1 MSSARPPSS
10 RQGLAYDVAMLRPLV
25 LRVVVG
31 SMALALP
38 AAAAAQAIQALG
50 TFEARCGVC
59 HTKPADDRTPTR
71 ESLRARTPEAILDAI
86 TTGSM
91 AVNATGLTDAQKR
104 MLAEYITDRP
114 LGAALAGQASAMKN
128 RCTATPLGNP
138 LTGPSWNGWG
148 VDEGN
153 SRFQPAAAARLT
165 ADQVPKLKLK
175 WAFGFPN
182 GASAYGQPTV
192 AAGRIFIGSDNAF
205 VYSIDAAS
213 GCVYWSFQAQGG
225 VRTAITIGKAGAR
238 YAAYFGDVKAN
249 VYAIDAETG
258 AQIWTR
264 NAESHPLARVTGAPA
279 LHDGRLYVP
288 VASFEEG
295 SGPNPK
301 YECCTFRGSVVAY
314 DAASGDQVWK
324 TFTIPERPHPT
335 KKNSVGTQMYGPA
348 GAAVWSAP
356 TIDAKRGVLYVAT
369 GDAYTSPA
377 AGTSD
382 AVIAFDLKSG
392 IPMWS
397 HQFTPNDAFLV
408 GCPPGVARDN
418 CPDVV
423 GPDFDFGNS
432 PILRALADGKSVLV
446 IGQKSGAAWAID
458 PDKDGALVWQ
468 HKVGGGSAL
477 GGVEWGSAAD
487 DRQAYFATADQQLGA
502 NAGGLSA
509 LNLATGDEVWK
520 AMPPAMDCGGRNCT
534 QAQSAAISAIPGVV
548 FSGTTTGVMRA
559 YAAADG
565 KILWEYNTARPYE
578 TVNGIA
584 AKGGSLNGPGPVIV
598 DGMLFM
604 NSGYAYLGY
613 GVPGNVLLAFG
624 VE

>member
-1 MSSARPPSS
+1 MIRHLVTHTT
-10 RQGLAYDVAMLRPLV
+10 LA
-25 LRVVVG
+25 VVVL
-31 SMALALP
+31 SLP
-38 AAAAAQAIQALG
+38 AAASAQGAIQMLG
-50 TFEARCGVC
+50 TFETRCGVC

-71 ESLRARTPEAILDAI
+71 ESLRARTPEQILDAI

-91 AVNATGLTDAQKR
+91 AVNATGLSDAQKR

-114 LGAALAGQASAMKN
+114 LGAALSGQASAMKN
-128 RCTATPLGNP
+128 RCAAKPLGNP

-148 VDEGN
+148 SDAAN
-153 SRFQPAAAARLT
+153 TRFQAAAAAKLT
-165 ADQVPKLKLK
+165 AEQVPKLKLK

-182 GASAYGQPTV
+182 GTSAFGQPTV
-192 AAGRIFIGSDNAF
+192 AGGRIYIGSDNAF

-225 VRTAITIGKAGAR
+225 VRTAITIARAGAR

-258 AQIWTR
+258 AQIWTK
-264 NAESHPLARVTGAPA
+264 NAESHPLSRVTGAPA
-279 LHDGRLYVP
+279 LHDGKLYVP

-314 DAASGDQVWK
+314 DAVSGDQIWK
-324 TFTIPERPHPT
+324 TYTIPERPRPT

-356 TIDAKRGVLYVAT
+356 TIDTKRGVLYVAT
-369 GDAYTSPA
+369 GDAYTAPA
-377 AGTSD
+377 ADTSD
-382 AVIAFDLKSG
+382 AVMAFDLTSG
-392 IPMWS
+392 IPMWT

-423 GPDFDFGNS
+423 GPDFDFGTS
-432 PILRALADGKSVLV
+432 PMLRTLPNGKSVLV

-458 PDKDGALVWQ
+458 PDKEGALVWQ
-468 HKVGGGSAL
+468 HKVGAGSAL
-477 GGVEWGSAAD
+477 GGIEWGSAAD
-487 DRQAYFATADQQLGA
+487 DRHAYFAAADQQLGS
-502 NAGGLSA
+502 NAGGLTA
-509 LNLATGDEVWK
+509 LDLATGEQVWK
-520 AMPPAMDCGGRNCT
+520 AMPPAMDCNGRPCA
-534 QAQSAAISAIPGVV
+534 QPQSAAITAIPGVV
-548 FSGTTTGVMRA
+548 FSGTTTGTMRA
-559 YAAADG
+559 YAAEDG
-565 KILWEYNTARPYE
+565 KILWEYNTVQPYE

-604 NSGYAYLGY
+604 NSGYAYLGM
-613 GVPGNVLLAFG
+613 GAPGNVLLAFS

>member
-1 MSSARPPSS
+1 LLLCFA
-10 RQGLAYDVAMLRPLV
+10 GLSVPD
-25 LRVVVG
+25 
-31 SMALALP
+31 LAS
-38 AAAAAQAIQALG
+38 AQAIQMLG
-50 TFEARCGVC
+50 LFEARCGVC

-91 AVNATGLTDAQKR
+91 AVNADGISDAQKR

-114 LGAALAGQASAMKN
+114 LGAAQAGQASAMKN
-128 RCTATPLGNP
+128 HCAAKPLGNP

-148 VDEGN
+148 ADPGN
-153 SRFQPAAAARLT
+153 SRFQPAVAARLT
-165 ADQVPKLKLK
+165 AEQVPRLKLK

-182 GASAYGQPTV
+182 GASAFGQPAV
-192 AAGRIFIGSDNAF
+192 AGGRIFIGSDNGF

-213 GCVYWSFQAQGG
+213 GCVYWSFAAQGG
-225 VRTAITIGKAGAR
+225 VRTAITIARAGAR

-258 AQIWTR
+258 AQLWMK
-264 NAESHPLARVTGAPA
+264 NAESHPLARVTGAPI

-314 DAASGDQVWK
+314 DAATGNQVWK
-324 TFTIPERPHPT
+324 SYTIPERPRPT
-335 KKNSVGTQMYGPA
+335 KKNSVGTQLWGPA

-377 AGTSD
+377 AETSD

-392 IPMWS
+392 IPMWT

-408 GCPPGVARDN
+408 GCPPGSTRDN

-423 GPDFDFGNS
+423 GPDFDFGSS
-432 PILRALADGKSVLV
+432 PMLRTLANGKSVLV

-468 HKVGGGSAL
+468 HKVGTGSAL
-477 GGVEWGSAAD
+477 GGIEWGSAAD
-487 DRQAYFATADQQLGA
+487 DRQAYFATADQSLGA
-502 NAGGLSA
+502 KAGGLAA
-509 LNLATGDEVWK
+509 LNLATGEEVWK
-520 AMPPAMDCGGRNCT
+520 VMPPAMDCGNGRPCA
-534 QAQSAAISAIPGVV
+534 QAQSAAITAIPGVV
-548 FSGTTTGVMRA
+548 FSGTTTGIIRA
-559 YAAADG
+559 YAATDG
-565 KILWEYNTARPYE
+565 RILWEYDTAHPYE

-598 DGMLFM
+598 DGMVFM
-604 NSGYAYLGY
+604 NSGYAYLGF
-613 GVPGNVLLAFG
+613 GAPGNVLLAFG

>member
-1 MSSARPPSS
+1 MTRRRAGTVLLCVA
-10 RQGLAYDVAMLRPLV
+10 GLLMPNIA
-25 LRVVVG
+25 
-31 SMALALP
+31 S
-38 AAAAAQAIQALG
+38 AQAIQMLG
-50 TFEARCGVC
+50 LFEARCGVC

-91 AVNATGLTDAQKR
+91 AVNADGISDAQKR

-114 LGAALAGQASAMKN
+114 LGAARAGQASAMKN
-128 RCTATPLGNP
+128 QCAAKPLGNP
-138 LTGPSWNGWG
+138 LDGPSWNGWG
-148 VDEGN
+148 ADPGN
-153 SRFQPAAAARLT
+153 SRFQSAAAARLS
-165 ADQVPKLKLK
+165 AEQVPKLKLK

-182 GASAYGQPTV
+182 GASAFGQPTV
-192 AAGRIFIGSDNAF
+192 AGGRIFIGSDNGF
-205 VYSIDAAS
+205 VYSIDGMS
-213 GCVYWSFQAQGG
+213 GCVYWSFAAQGG
-225 VRTAITIGKAGAR
+225 VRTAITIAKAGVR

-258 AQIWTR
+258 AQLWMKS
-264 NAESHPLARVTGAPA
+264 AESHPLGRVTGAPA
-279 LHDGRLYVP
+279 LYDGRLYVP

-314 DAASGDQVWK
+314 DGVTGDQVWK
-324 TFTIPERPHPT
+324 SYTIPERPRPT
-335 KKNSVGTQMYGPA
+335 KKNSVGTQLYGPA

-356 TIDAKRGVLYVAT
+356 TIDTKRGVLYVAT

-377 AGTSD
+377 AETSD

-392 IPMWS
+392 IPMWT

-408 GCPPGVARDN
+408 GCPPGPTTRDN
-418 CPDVV
+418 CPDVS
-423 GPDFDFGNS
+423 GPDFDFGSS
-432 PILRALADGKSVLV
+432 PMLRTLPNGKSLLV

-468 HKVGGGSAL
+468 HKVGAGSAL

-487 DRQAYFATADQQLGA
+487 DRHAYFATADQSLGSK
-502 NAGGLSA
+502 AGGLSA
-509 LNLATGDEVWK
+509 LNLATGEEVWK
-520 AMPPAMDCGGRNCT
+520 VIPPAMDCAGGRPCV
-534 QAQSAAISAIPGVV
+534 QAQSAAITAIPGVV

-565 KILWEYNTARPYE
+565 TILWEYDTAHPYE
-578 TVNGIA
+578 TVNGVA

-604 NSGYAYLGY
+604 NSGYAYLGF
-613 GVPGNVLLAFG
+613 GAPGNVLLAFG

>member
-1 MSSARPPSS
+1 MLLCFV
-10 RQGLAYDVAMLRPLV
+10 GLAVPNIA
-25 LRVVVG
+25 
-31 SMALALP
+31 S
-38 AAAAAQAIQALG
+38 AQAIQALG
-50 TFEARCGVC
+50 LFESRCGVC

-91 AVNATGLTDAQKR
+91 AINAEGISDTQKR

-114 LGAALAGQASAMKN
+114 LGAAQAGQASAMKN
-128 RCTATPLGNP
+128 QCAAKPLGNP

-148 VDEGN
+148 ADPGN

-165 ADQVPKLKLK
+165 AEQVPRLKLK

-182 GASAYGQPTV
+182 GASAFGQPTV
-192 AAGRIFIGSDNAF
+192 AGGRIFIGSDNGF

-213 GCVYWSFQAQGG
+213 GCVYWSYAAQGG
-225 VRTAITIGKAGAR
+225 VRTAITIARTGTR

-258 AQIWTR
+258 AQIWMK

-314 DAASGDQVWK
+314 DGATGEQVWK
-324 TFTIPERPHPT
+324 SYTIPERPRPT
-335 KKNSVGTQMYGPA
+335 KKNSIGTQLYGPA

-356 TIDAKRGVLYVAT
+356 TIDTKRGVLYVAT

-377 AGTSD
+377 AETSD

-392 IPMWS
+392 IPMWT

-408 GCPPGVARDN
+408 GCPSGPSTRDN
-418 CPDVV
+418 CPEVG
-423 GPDFDFGNS
+423 GPDFDFGSS
-432 PILRALADGKSVLV
+432 PMLRTLANGKSVLV

-468 HKVGGGSAL
+468 HKVGAGSAL

-487 DRQAYFATADQQLGA
+487 DRQAYFATADSNLGA
-502 NAGGLSA
+502 KAGGLSA
-509 LNLATGDEVWK
+509 LNLATGEEVWK
-520 AMPPAMDCGGRNCT
+520 AMPPAMECGGGRPCV
-534 QAQSAAISAIPGVV
+534 QAQSAAITAIPGVV

-565 KILWEYNTARPYE
+565 KILWEYDTAHPYE
-578 TVNGIA
+578 TVNGVA

-598 DGMLFM
+598 DGMVFM
-604 NSGYAYLGY
+604 NSGYAYLGF
-613 GVPGNVLLAFG
+613 GAPGNVLLAFG

>member
-1 MSSARPPSS
+1 MLLCFV
-10 RQGLAYDVAMLRPLV
+10 GLAVPNIA
-25 LRVVVG
+25 
-31 SMALALP
+31 S
-38 AAAAAQAIQALG
+38 AQAIQALG
-50 TFEARCGVC
+50 LFESRCGVC

-91 AVNATGLTDAQKR
+91 AVNADGISDTQKR

-128 RCTATPLGNP
+128 QCAAKPLGNP

-148 VDEGN
+148 ADPGN
-153 SRFQPAAAARLT
+153 SRFQPAAEARLT
-165 ADQVPKLKLK
+165 AEQVARLKLK

-182 GASAYGQPTV
+182 GASAFGQPTV
-192 AAGRIFIGSDNAF
+192 AGGRIFIGSDNGF

-213 GCVYWSFQAQGG
+213 GCVYWSYAAQGG
-225 VRTAITIGKAGAR
+225 VRTAITIARTGTR

-249 VYAIDAETG
+249 VYAIDAATG
-258 AQIWTR
+258 AQIWMK

-314 DAASGDQVWK
+314 DGATGEQVWK
-324 TFTIPERPHPT
+324 SYTIPERPRPT
-335 KKNSVGTQMYGPA
+335 KKNSIGTQLYGPA

-356 TIDAKRGVLYVAT
+356 TIDTRRGVLYVAT

-377 AGTSD
+377 AETSD

-392 IPMWS
+392 IPMWT

-408 GCPPGVARDN
+408 GCPSGPSTRDN
-418 CPDVV
+418 CPEVG
-423 GPDFDFGNS
+423 GPDFDFGSS
-432 PILRALADGKSVLV
+432 PMLRTLANGKSVLV

-458 PDKDGALVWQ
+458 PDTDGALVWQ
-468 HKVGGGSAL
+468 HKVGAGSAL

-487 DRQAYFATADQQLGA
+487 DSQAYFATADSNLGSK
-502 NAGGLSA
+502 AGGLSA
-509 LNLATGDEVWK
+509 LNLATGAEVWK
-520 AMPPAMDCGGRNCT
+520 VMPPAMECGGGRPCV
-534 QAQSAAISAIPGVV
+534 QAQSAAITAIPGVV

-565 KILWEYNTARPYE
+565 RILWEYDAAHPYE
-578 TVNGIA
+578 TVNGVA

-598 DGMLFM
+598 DGMVFM
-604 NSGYAYLGY
+604 NSGYAYLGF
-613 GVPGNVLLAFG
+613 GAPGNVLLAFG

>member
-1 MSSARPPSS
+1 MTRRRAGSVLLVFAALSVPHSAS
-10 RQGLAYDVAMLRPLV
+10 
-25 LRVVVG
+25 
-31 SMALALP
+31 
-38 AAAAAQAIQALG
+38 AQAIQMLG
-50 TFEARCGVC
+50 LFEARCGVC

-91 AVNATGLTDAQKR
+91 AVNADGISDAQKR

-114 LGAALAGQASAMKN
+114 LGAAQAGQASAMKN
-128 RCTATPLGNP
+128 HCAASPLGNP

-148 VDEGN
+148 ADPGN

-165 ADQVPKLKLK
+165 AEQVPRLKLK

-182 GASAYGQPTV
+182 GASAFGQPAV
-192 AAGRIFIGSDNAF
+192 AGGRIFVGSDNGF
-205 VYSIDAAS
+205 VYSVDAAS
-213 GCVYWSFQAQGG
+213 GCVYWSFAAQGG
-225 VRTAITIGKAGAR
+225 VRTAITIARAGAR

-258 AQIWTR
+258 AQLWMKS
-264 NAESHPLARVTGAPA
+264 AESHPLARVTGAPV

-314 DAASGDQVWK
+314 DAATGNQVWK
-324 TFTIPERPHPT
+324 SYTIPERPKPT
-335 KKNSVGTQMYGPA
+335 KKNSVGTQLWGPA

-377 AGTSD
+377 AETSD
-382 AVIAFDLKSG
+382 AVMAFDLKSG
-392 IPMWS
+392 IPMWT

-408 GCPPGVARDN
+408 GCPPGPSARDN
-418 CPDVV
+418 CPEVG
-423 GPDFDFGNS
+423 GPDFDFGSS
-432 PILRALADGKSVLV
+432 PMLRTLANGRSVLV
-446 IGQKSGAAWAID
+446 TGQKSGAAWAID

-468 HKVGGGSAL
+468 HKVGAGSAL

-487 DRQAYFATADQQLGA
+487 DRQAYFATADQTLGA
-502 NAGGLSA
+502 KAGGLSA
-509 LNLATGDEVWK
+509 LNLATGEEVWK
-520 AMPPAMDCGGRNCT
+520 VMPPAMDCGNGRPCA
-534 QAQSAAISAIPGVV
+534 QAQSAAITATPGVV
-548 FSGTTTGVMRA
+548 FSGTTTGVIRA

-565 KILWEYNTARPYE
+565 RILWEYDTVHPYE
-578 TVNGIA
+578 TVNGVA

-598 DGMLFM
+598 DGMVFM
-604 NSGYAYLGY
+604 NSGYAYLGF
-613 GVPGNVLLAFG
+613 GAPGNVLLAFG